1 MLNMMLAT
9 TANSTSVHFGV
20 NNLFKKHNK
29 LFTLDH
35 IEECDM
41 LSGCGEVRKYANKL
55 KDLYITKWDK
65 EERYW
70 V

>member
-20 NNLFKKHNK
+20 NNLCKKNNK

-35 IEECDM
+35 IEESDM
-41 LSGCGEVRKYANKL
+41 LSGYGEIRKYANKL
-55 KDLYITKWDK
+55 KIST
-65 EERYW
+65 
-70 V
+70 